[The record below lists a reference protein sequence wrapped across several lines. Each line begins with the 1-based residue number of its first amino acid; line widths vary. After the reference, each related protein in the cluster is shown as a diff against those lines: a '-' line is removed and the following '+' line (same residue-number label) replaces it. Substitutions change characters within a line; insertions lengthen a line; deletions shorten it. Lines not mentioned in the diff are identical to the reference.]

1 MKWLNW
7 FRNKKS
13 VQQSTSTISVN
24 HEREWFDTQTDAIR
38 RGERQHPAMMTANE
52 RHRETARATREL
64 DWSKGVCNSHG
75 VLAAFEGIQNAA
87 CPQGSVIDPIAC
99 LTADEREEL
108 RAIIQK
114 EVKLVLVAEAD
125 KPGEPA

>member
-7 FRNKKS
+7 FRNKKF

-38 RGERQHPAMMTANE
+38 QGKRQHPAMMTANE
-52 RHRETARATREL
+52 RHRETARAAREL

-87 CPQGSVIDPIAC
+87 CPQGNAIDLFDC
-99 LTADEREEL
+99 FTADERKEL

-114 EVKLVLVAEAD
+114 EVNLVLVAGAN